1 MKLIIIYGPPGVGKL
16 TISEEIAKI
25 TGYKIFQN
33 NLSFHLTNCILEHE
47 TEDFRQL
54 NRKIKYLIIEEAA
67 KQGFEG
73 LISTVCLEKGVS
85 DSYIEEAEKIVEKYN
100 GKLYLVH
107 LSCDEK
113 VLFERVPNEDR
124 KKHGKVIDIK
134 FLKMKMEQK
143 DLISS
148 MDNFESLEIDTT
160 NTPPE
165 EAAKKIVE
173 YISKS

>member
-25 TGYKIFQN
+25 NGYKIFQN

-47 TEDFRQL
+47 TEEFRQL

-73 LISTVCLEKGVS
+73 LISTVCLQKGVS
-85 DSYIEEAEKIVEKYN
+85 DSYIEEAEKIVKKYG
-100 GKLYLVH
+100 GKLYLIH

-113 VLFERVPNEDR
+113 VLFERVPNKDR
-124 KKHGKVIDIK
+124 EKHGKVTDIE
-134 FLKMKMEQK
+134 FLKIKMKEK
-143 DLISS
+143 DLISPI
-148 MDNFESLEIDTT
+148 DNVESLEVDTT
-160 NTPPE
+160 KMRPE
-165 EAAKKIVE
+165 EAAKKIIE
-173 YISKS
+173 YISKP